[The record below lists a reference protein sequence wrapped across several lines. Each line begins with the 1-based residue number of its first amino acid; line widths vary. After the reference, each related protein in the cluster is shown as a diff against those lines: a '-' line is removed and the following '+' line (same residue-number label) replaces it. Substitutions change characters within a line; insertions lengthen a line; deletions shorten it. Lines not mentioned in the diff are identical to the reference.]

1 LVGSFVGKIERRL
14 RMFEK
19 ILYPTDFSDAS
30 KKALDYI
37 KQLKG
42 AGTKEVVVLHVI
54 DEREIEHIAHL
65 PELNLSTEEL
75 EKSKREYAKEEM
87 KAIESELKNSG
98 FEVKTRIDK
107 GIPFRD
113 ILKAEEQEKDVS
125 VVILG
130 SHGKSCITEMLL
142 GSVSEKVVRK
152 SNKPVLVVRR

>member
-1 LVGSFVGKIERRL
+1 
-14 RMFEK
+14 MFKK

-42 AGTKEVVVLHVI
+42 AGTEEVVVLHVI

-65 PELNLSTEEL
+65 AELNVSIEEL
-75 EKSKREYAKEEM
+75 EKRREEYAKEEM
-87 KAIESELKNSG
+87 KAIETELKNSG
-98 FEVKTRIDK
+98 FKVKTRIDK

-125 VVILG
+125 VVVLG
-130 SHGKSCITEMLL
+130 SHGKSCIAEMLL

-152 SNKPVLVVRR
+152 SSKPVLVVRR

>member
-1 LVGSFVGKIERRL
+1 
-14 RMFEK
+14 MFEK

-42 AGTKEVVVLHVI
+42 AGTKEVVVLHII

-65 PELNLSTEEL
+65 PEFSVSIEEL
-75 EKSKREYAKEEM
+75 EKSKRGYAEGEM
-87 KAIESELKNSG
+87 KAIAAELKQAG
-98 FEVKTRIDK
+98 FKVKTRIDK

-113 ILKAEEQEKDVS
+113 ILKEEVEEKDVS
-125 VVILG
+125 VVVLG
-130 SHGKSCITEMLL
+130 SHGKSCIAEMLL

-152 SNKPVLVVRR
+152 SSKPVLVVRR